1 MFSRAPWTSLRYLL
15 VGSAVGLSWLPVV
28 LLGLFVTVLLLPVV
42 IGVWPLMALV
52 TLGPVFAARDRA
64 RSGLESRPR
73 RPWTW
78 SRPWPTLRKRETWR
92 EFGYL
97 LLVVFLVWPVE
108 AIVSLGLLLTVGTL
122 ISTPVLVLIFG
133 DQLVVGGPPLRSL
146 PFWPLL
152 PVAGVLLLV
161 PVSYLWVAAAAA
173 RRALVRSVS
182 TSTRAQLGARL
193 VELSRS
199 RARLLDAFE
208 VERKRIERDLHDGA
222 QQRLVALSMTLG
234 LAQVELEDNRDL
246 EAASRLVADAQ
257 RDAKQALT
265 ELRELVRG
273 IHPQV
278 LTDRGIGAALDELA
292 ARCPLTVV
300 TNVVLPERPSP
311 LIESTVYFTVSE
323 ALSNAVKH
331 SGADRVDITGS
342 RVGDTLVVTVKDNG
356 HGGADPARG
365 TGLQGMVDRVAA
377 TGGKLLLASPAGGPT
392 ELRMEIPWTATASR

>member
-1 MFSRAPWTSLRYLL
+1 
-15 VGSAVGLSWLPVV
+15 
-28 LLGLFVTVLLLPVV
+28 
-42 IGVWPLMALV
+42 
-52 TLGPVFAARDRA
+52 
-64 RSGLESRPR
+64 
-73 RPWTW
+73 
-78 SRPWPTLRKRETWR
+78 
-92 EFGYL
+92 
-97 LLVVFLVWPVE
+97 
-108 AIVSLGLLLTVGTL
+108 
-122 ISTPVLVLIFG
+122 
-133 DQLVVGGPPLRSL
+133 
-146 PFWPLL
+146 
-152 PVAGVLLLV
+152 
-161 PVSYLWVAAAAA
+161 
-173 RRALVRSVS
+173 
-182 TSTRAQLGARL
+182 
-193 VELSRS
+193 
-199 RARLLDAFE
+199 
-208 VERKRIERDLHDGA
+208 
-222 QQRLVALSMTLG
+222 MTLG